1 MRVIEK
7 IGLSKR
13 KQKAAWRTENAESVE
28 TGSLKLH
35 AAPAM
40 SRDDKARWNKKYK
53 ATIFA

>member
-13 KQKAAWRTENAESVE
+13 KHKAAWRTENAESVE

-40 SRDDKARWNKKYK
+40 SRDDKARWN
-53 ATIFA
+53 

>member
-13 KQKAAWRTENAESVE
+13 KHNAAWGTENAESVE

-40 SRDDKARWNKKYK
+40 SRDDKAR
-53 ATIFA
+53 